1 MIYNVSEMFTQSLG
15 FSKII
20 NIKPNSSFYQDLGK
34 VSVEETDLN
43 LIKTDNGIWVSGE
56 ISVFLYLECSRC
68 LNKIDF
74 SMQVILNEEFLTDNF
89 NTEDNFTID
98 EDNHLRLEPC
108 LREYIIINM
117 PLKPICIKK
126 CKLMN
131 Y

>member
-1 MIYNVSEMFTQSLG
+1 MIYNVSEMFSQSIG
-15 FSKII
+15 FTKKV
-20 NIKPNSSFYQDLGK
+20 NIKSNSSFYEGIGK
-34 VSVEETDLN
+34 VLVSEAELN

-56 ISVFLYLECSRC
+56 IPVFIYMECSRC
-68 LNKIDF
+68 LNKIDL
-74 SMQVILNEEFLTDNF
+74 SMQIVLNEEFLTENVKA
-89 NTEDNFTID
+89 EDNFTID
-98 EDNHLRLEPC
+98 DDNHLRLEPC

>member
-1 MIYNVSEMFTQSLG
+1 MIYNVSEMFSQSLG
-15 FSKII
+15 FNKIVNVKSDYI
-20 NIKPNSSFYQDLGK
+20 FYEDLGK
-34 VSVEETDLN
+34 VLVDESELN

-74 SMQVILNEEFLTDNF
+74 SMSIVLNEEFLINNTL
-89 NTEDNFTID
+89 TEDNFSID
-98 EDNHLRLEPC
+98 EDNHLRLESC
-108 LREYIIINM
+108 LREYILINI

>member
-1 MIYNVSEMFTQSLG
+1 MIYNVSEMFSQSIG
-15 FSKII
+15 FSKKV
-20 NIKPNSSFYQDLGK
+20 NIKSNSSFYEGIGK
-34 VSVEETDLN
+34 ILVSDAELN

-56 ISVFLYLECSRC
+56 IPVFIYMECSRC
-68 LNKIDF
+68 LNKIDL
-74 SMQVILNEEFLTDNF
+74 SIQIVLNEEFLTENVKA
-89 NTEDNFTID
+89 EDNFTID
-98 EDNHLRLEPC
+98 DDNHLRLESC

>member
-1 MIYNVSEMFTQSLG
+1 MFSQSLG
-15 FSKII
+15 FNKIVNVKSDYI
-20 NIKPNSSFYQDLGK
+20 FYEDLGK
-34 VSVEETDLN
+34 VLVDESELN

-68 LNKIDF
+68 LNKTDF
-74 SMQVILNEEFLTDNF
+74 CMSIVLNEEFLINNTL
-89 NTEDNFTID
+89 TEDNFSID
-98 EDNHLRLEPC
+98 EDNHLRLESC
-108 LREYIIINM
+108 LREYILINI